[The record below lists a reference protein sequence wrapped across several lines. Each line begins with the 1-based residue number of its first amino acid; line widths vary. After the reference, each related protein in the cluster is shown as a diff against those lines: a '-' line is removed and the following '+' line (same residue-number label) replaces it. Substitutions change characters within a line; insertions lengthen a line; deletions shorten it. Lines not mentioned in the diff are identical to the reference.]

1 MVGQYEGY
9 RPLVVEIVKF
19 FKTKVPPVSPEET
32 IEVYAFMSAA
42 DESKRQHGAE
52 VTLESVLTPARAEAA
67 KKVGK

>member
-1 MVGQYEGY
+1 VVGQYEGY

-52 VTLESVLTPARAEAA
+52 VTLESVIAPARADAA